1 MKKKIASL
9 VLAALVFTGAEGLTL
24 SLPQMTTIAS
34 AATSVVSY
42 SATGT
47 VNTTSGNLN
56 VRKDANT
63 SSTILGKLAKGTKV
77 TIVGKTSDGKWYKIK
92 YNNGYGF
99 VSSQYVKVNSSTPA
113 VTTSK
118 GYVKISSGNLN
129 VRKSPN
135 TSSAILGKLANGTE
149 VTLVGNASNGW
160 YKIKYNNGY
169 GYVSSQYITKT
180 KPTPT
185 PTPNVSQARKDIIA
199 RAQAMVDMKWTTP
212 KQFSGWKGQT
222 TFKTG
227 TKYTGMPYSQT
238 GNQMTSPSNFTNS
251 IKNYSGSLTLTSPQT
266 QPRFGNDCSGF
277 VSAAWGISRHT
288 TSTLPN
294 VSKEISYNDL
304 QPGDILNH
312 AGDHTFIFKKWAN
325 ANKTE
330 MVVLEQTPPHAIETI
345 KTVSKCK
352 ARPYTARRLNTLN

>member
-1 MKKKIASL
+1 MKRKIASL

-99 VSSQYVKVNSSTPA
+99 VSSQYVKVNSSTP
-113 VTTSK
+113 
-118 GYVKISSGNLN
+118 
-129 VRKSPN
+129 
-135 TSSAILGKLANGTE
+135 
-149 VTLVGNASNGW
+149 
-160 YKIKYNNGY
+160 
-169 GYVSSQYITKT
+169 
-180 KPTPT
+180 
-185 PTPNVSQARKDIIA
+185 TPNVSQARKDIIA

-227 TKYTGMPYSQT
+227 TTYTGMPYSQT

-352 ARPYTARRLNTLN
+352 ARPYTARRLNTLK